1 MYRILTIAIFCLAV
15 FLRGLLCWENPP
27 SNSFD
32 DHFEPISLIM
42 KNGHIPP
49 KDACFQCYHPP
60 VFYYTSAKIGETLNA
75 LGMEETI
82 VRKTLQFLN
91 FLYNVLTLV
100 VVYLILSVMNL
111 SSYSKMV
118 AFTTVCILPRHIYM
132 AAMHSNDNLCVLL
145 VALCCY
151 LVLIAI
157 DRKLAWQTVALVGII
172 ITLATFVKYTAFVL
186 FPAVLISMILIPIYI
201 PQISLSRIT
210 TAVFFSLFPAI
221 FLLGTYMAANV
232 RDYGKPLPW
241 NDKMFNTSV
250 IHPRDPA
257 KISYT
262 SFAPWQY
269 MIEPLII
276 PGQMHSFWTI
286 IYSGT
291 WFDIEP
297 KFTQVTDKNRIWW
310 PRYFGWLSGDMAF
323 PSLPSP
329 LSFPTRVLAAG
340 LLLCG
345 IVPLVLVIVGIV
357 WSVRILMFCKDADA
371 RIQAVKLNLFPILLV
386 ANTAGVILL
395 TVKAPVYS
403 SIKASYF
410 FNSLPA
416 FAVFNAIGI
425 KCMENRRWIK
435 IIIAAGCIALVLLVI
450 LHVVQIAMAF
460 STIQGKY

>member
-1 MYRILTIAIFCLAV
+1 MYRILTVAIFCLAV

-32 DHFEPISLIM
+32 DHFEPISLII
-42 KNGHIPP
+42 KNGNIPP

-75 LGMEETI
+75 LDMKETT
-82 VRKTLQFLN
+82 VRKSLQFLN
-91 FLYNVLTLV
+91 FLYNILTLA
-100 VVYLILSVMNL
+100 VVYFILRALNL
-111 SSYSKMV
+111 SSFSKIV

-132 AAMHSNDNLCVLL
+132 AAMHSNDNLCILL

-157 DRKLAWQTVALVGII
+157 DRKLAWQTVVLVGIT
-172 ITLATFVKYTAFVL
+172 ITLAIFVKYTAFVL
-186 FPAVLISMILIPIYI
+186 FPAVLISLILIPIYVS
-201 PQISLSRIT
+201 QISLSRTT
-210 TAVFFSLFPAI
+210 TAVLFSLLPAI
-221 FLLGTYMAANV
+221 FLLGTYMTDNV

-257 KISYT
+257 KISYV

-310 PRYFGWLSGDMAF
+310 PQYFGWLSGVMPF

-329 LSFPTRVLAAG
+329 LSISTRLLAAG
-340 LLLCG
+340 LLICG
-345 IVPLVLVIVGIV
+345 IVPLLLVMAGFV
-357 WSVRILMFCKDADA
+357 WSVRFLILCKDADA
-371 RIQAVKLNLFPILLV
+371 RIEAVKLNFFTILLV
-386 ANTAGVILL
+386 TNAAGVILL
-395 TVKAPVYS
+395 TLKAPVYS
-403 SIKASYF
+403 SMKATYF

-416 FAVFNAIGI
+416 FAVLNAIGI
-425 KCMENRRWIK
+425 KCIDKRRWIK
-435 IIIAAGCIALVLLVI
+435 IIIASVCIALVLLVI
-450 LHVVQIAMAF
+450 QHVFQIATAF
-460 STIQGKY
+460 SIIQGKY